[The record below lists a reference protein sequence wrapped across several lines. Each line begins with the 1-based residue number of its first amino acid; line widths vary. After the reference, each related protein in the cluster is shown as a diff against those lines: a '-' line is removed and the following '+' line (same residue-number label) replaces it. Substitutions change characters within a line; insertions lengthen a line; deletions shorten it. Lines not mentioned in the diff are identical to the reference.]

1 MFTGIHLNNF
11 LDLLIFISK
20 ITSKMANIYIPP
32 EEIFSSAEEFFVRS
46 FFYKQYDK
54 NKLILTYIAWFY
66 EEF

>member
-1 MFTGIHLNNF
+1 
-11 LDLLIFISK
+11 
-20 ITSKMANIYIPP
+20 MANIYIPP
-32 EEIFSSAEEFFVRS
+32 EEIFCSAEEFFVRS